1 MTGELEAA
9 AADSITD
16 VFRPRRKKP
25 FDRQGQPCANCGAP
39 LEGWYCHSCGQ
50 NADTHHRSIL
60 HLIWEAIEGMF
71 HLDGRLAK
79 TLPLLLF
86 RPGVLAKDYMEGRI
100 ARHVPPFRTF
110 LVALLLFIFA
120 AEHAIHKIK
129 HHQEVE
135 AEHRA
140 AELATPQGRAKEA
153 GKLRAEAVE
162 TRDEALKEA
171 AIDRDEALKDPDQ
184 DKAKVAA
191 SYVEDVQEV
200 QDRYAER
207 IAKADAIEKDPKVAQ
222 ELSRKL
228 TGKAAADKIRSLKF
242 EDGPDALEAQA
253 QAMAEDSPHG
263 RPVTKPA
270 LTYSETQAHSTN
282 TVHFQSSVVKG
293 NWLKERTAKAV
304 ENPDYYLLVMFGW
317 AHRLAVLLL
326 PIIGLSLALVYV
338 NKRQYFIYDHLLVAT
353 NLLSFSFLT
362 NAVGM
367 VLPAPLI
374 APWFVLLAFWTPI
387 NLFQTLRGGYGSS
400 IFGALLK
407 TFIVWFMSVT
417 AFTLLVVG
425 LMIFTLY
432 QM

>member
-9 AADSITD
+9 AADSVTD
-16 VFRPRRKKP
+16 VFRGKRQKP
-25 FDRQGQPCANCGAP
+25 FDKQGQPCANCGAP

-50 NADTHHRSIL
+50 NADTHHRTIL

-86 RPGVLAKDYMEGRI
+86 KPGVLAKDYMEGRI

-120 AEHAIHKIK
+120 AEHAIHQIK

-140 AELATPQGRAKEA
+140 AELATPEGRAKEA
-153 GKLRAEAVE
+153 AKMRAEAVE
-162 TRDEALKEA
+162 TRDESLKEA
-171 AIDRDEALKDPDQ
+171 ASERDEALKDPDEA
-184 DKAKVAA
+184 KAKVAA
-191 SYVEDVQEV
+191 RYAEDVQKA
-200 QDRYAER
+200 QARYSAR
-207 IAKADAIEKDPKVAQ
+207 IARADAVEKDPKVAQ
-222 ELSRKL
+222 ELARKL
-228 TGKAAADKIRSLKF
+228 TGKAAADQIRSLSF
-242 EDGPDALEAQA
+242 EEGPDVVEAQA
-253 QAMAEDSPHG
+253 KAMAEPGQHAA
-263 RPVTKPA
+263 PAAKPS
-270 LTYSETQAHSTN
+270 LTYSETKAHAN
-282 TVHFQSSVVKG
+282 TTVNFQSPVVNG
-293 NWLKERTAKAV
+293 NWLKDRTAKAI
-304 ENPDYYLLVMFGW
+304 ENPDYYILLMFGW

-326 PIIGLSLALVYV
+326 PIVGLSLALVYV

-353 NLLSFSFLT
+353 NLLSFSFLA
-362 NAVGM
+362 NALGLI
-367 VLPAPLI
+367 LPHAVQASYFGILSI
-374 APWFVLLAFWTPI
+374 WVPI

-407 TFIVWFMSVT
+407 TFIVWILSVM
-417 AFTLLVVG
+417 AFGILVVG
-425 LMIFTLY
+425 LMVFTLY

>member
-16 VFRPRRKKP
+16 VFRPGKKKP
-25 FDRQGQPCANCGAP
+25 FDRQGQPCANCGAT

-50 NADTHHRSIL
+50 NADTRHRSIL

-86 RPGVLAKDYMEGRI
+86 KPGVLAKDYMEGRI

-120 AEHAIHKIK
+120 AEHAIHQIK

-135 AEHRA
+135 AEQRA

-153 GKLRAEAVE
+153 GKRRAEAVE
-162 TRDEALKEA
+162 TRDEALLEVA
-171 AIDRDEALKDPDQ
+171 SDRDEALKDPDQ

-191 SYVEDVQEV
+191 SYAEDVQKV

-222 ELSRKL
+222 ELAQGL
-228 TGKAAADKIRSLKF
+228 TGKAAADQIRSLKF
-242 EDGPDALEAQA
+242 EEGPDALGAQA
-253 QAMAEDSPHG
+253 QAIAEDSPHG
-263 RPVTKPA
+263 RPATRPA
-270 LTYSETQAHSTN
+270 LTNSETKAHSDN
-282 TVHFQSSVVKG
+282 TVSFQSSVVSG
-293 NWLKERTAKAV
+293 NWFKERTAKAV

-326 PIIGLSLALVYV
+326 PIIGLSLALVYL

-367 VLPAPLI
+367 VLPKPLI
-374 APWFVLLAFWTPI
+374 APWFLLLIFWTPI
-387 NLFQTLRGGYGSS
+387 NLFQTLRGGYGSG
-400 IFGALLK
+400 IFGALFK
-407 TFIVWFMSVT
+407 SFVVWTMSVT
-417 AFTLLVVG
+417 AFAILVVG
-425 LMIFTLY
+425 LMIFTLS